1 MFLHLVKEM
10 LDIRKKELRPFET
23 ECGLFGVGQHTR
35 SSDGYM
41 HVYSLHPDA
50 CVCESVTMCLT
61 YNYTV
66 GEN

>member
-35 SSDGYM
+35 SNPCL
-41 HVYSLHPDA
+41 HVQYIYTSYVVVLNII
-50 CVCESVTMCLT
+50 
-61 YNYTV
+61 YNIYILII
-66 GEN
+66 